1 MYISKLVIEGYR
13 CFNEKTE
20 IPLNE
25 GLTVILGENGSGKS
39 AIIDAIRLI
48 LNEDEFGNV
57 KITEKEFWHSIGNTK
72 NEIRSNFT
80 IDLIFSGLNEKEQL
94 AYLPWLNPNDLCSA
108 SLHLKVQNKTNSRNQ
123 YKRELWGGNS
133 SSSIFEWDTY
143 NSIQCTYLPPLRD
156 AEQRLRA
163 VRGSRLARLITKME
177 SKNNARERL
186 EDIVKQNNKE
196 LLKDE
201 LIVKAKDNIKN
212 RLIESL
218 GEQLAQ
224 DISVSFSE
232 TRFERIIENLKLL
245 FYPLLD
251 NEVSVEEFRELSE
264 NSLGY
269 NNLIYLATVLAELE
283 QTEENELSTRI
294 LLIEEPEAHL
304 HPQLQTKLLEYI
316 EKQARISGVQVI
328 VTTHSP
334 IIASSVD
341 LNNILVVKRTDFN
354 NSPTIVPL
362 KNVGLTP
369 KQKFFLQRWM
379 DITKSTLLFARG
391 VILVEGI
398 AEGLV
403 IPELAKRVLHK
414 YLNSKKKISDY
425 SLEEYSVSV
434 INMGGIYFESFFQ
447 LFMNAEEQGK
457 GIPIRCAG
465 ITDCDPKESDT
476 PYVGN
481 ECECNNPALKLQMI
495 LKDNKYCRLYSNSK
509 TFEYDLALCGN
520 NFLVM
525 VDTFLEILETDGS
538 IREDFEKYKKEF
550 IRKTDSEKAKIAKCL
565 LDRIDNPKLCGKGL
579 FAQHLAYKLANEEI
593 EFTVPNYIEKAI
605 LWACNLNERS
615 ESNVPT
621 NSGN

>member
-1 MYISKLVIEGYR
+1 
-13 CFNEKTE
+13 
-20 IPLNE
+20 
-25 GLTVILGENGSGKS
+25 
-39 AIIDAIRLI
+39 
-48 LNEDEFGNV
+48 
-57 KITEKEFWHSIGNTK
+57 
-72 NEIRSNFT
+72 
-80 IDLIFSGLNEKEQL
+80 
-94 AYLPWLNPNDLCSA
+94 
-108 SLHLKVQNKTNSRNQ
+108 
-123 YKRELWGGNS
+123 
-133 SSSIFEWDTY
+133 
-143 NSIQCTYLPPLRD
+143 
-156 AEQRLRA
+156 
-163 VRGSRLARLITKME
+163 
-177 SKNNARERL
+177 
-186 EDIVKQNNKE
+186 
-196 LLKDE
+196 
-201 LIVKAKDNIKN
+201 
-212 RLIESL
+212 
-218 GEQLAQ
+218 
-224 DISVSFSE
+224 
-232 TRFERIIENLKLL
+232 
-245 FYPLLD
+245 
-251 NEVSVEEFRELSE
+251 
-264 NSLGY
+264 
-269 NNLIYLATVLAELE
+269 
-283 QTEENELSTRI
+283 
-294 LLIEEPEAHL
+294 
-304 HPQLQTKLLEYI
+304 
-316 EKQARISGVQVI
+316 
-328 VTTHSP
+328 
-334 IIASSVD
+334 D